1 MRDFIGHEALIN
13 NFKQRCLKN
22 TLSHAHLIAGE
33 DGVGKGKLA
42 NILAKFILNGD
53 LDREYVD
60 IINYSSEKSSFGV
73 DDVRDII
80 EEVYKKPFEKDKKVI
95 IIHEGNK
102 LTIQAQNALLK
113 TIEEP
118 PKGVYIIILCESLEL
133 ILDTIKSRCE
143 IYKLKPL
150 TKSELY
156 EYIKIKKF
164 NYDENEIK
172 SAIAFSEG
180 VPGRIDRYFNDDK
193 LRELRN
199 NIVIL
204 IKNLNKNE
212 LETIIVN
219 EAVKSNLKTQSSLFG
234 SKDKETEE
242 RFKRVGIDTSNI
254 PFVLNFER
262 LLRSTKFTEA
272 MRKIL
277 KVVSSKYN
285 YPVDIEY
292 TANFDKQGNFRIN
305 IVQCRPLQTRGLG
318 KTVELPKLEDK
329 NSCLFS
335 STGNFMGGNVRLAI
349 DYIVFISSDDYVKLP
364 EVEKYNIA
372 RQVGIINK
380 ELKGKNAMLMGPG
393 RWGSSNPELGVPVKF
408 TELCNMSVM
417 CEIAYSNQ
425 DLMPEL
431 SYGSHFFQDL
441 VETGIFYVALF
452 DNREDV
458 VFNENKLREK
468 ENIVKQIVKDAN
480 INDEVIKVY
489 DTKGLQIY
497 SDITQQIVTCS

>member
-102 LTIQAQNALLK
+102 LTIHAQNALLK

-204 IKNLNKNE
+204 IKNLNKND
-212 LETIIVN
+212 LEAILQQ
-219 EAVKSNLKTQSSLFG
+219 EESFSNLKN
-234 SKDKETEE
+234 DKEE
-242 RFKRVGIDTSNI
+242 
-254 PFVLNFER
+254 VLNIFGLFIR
-262 LLRSTKFTEA
+262 D
-272 MRKIL
+272 IL
-277 KVVSSKYN
+277 INKE
-285 YPVDIEY
+285 IE
-292 TANFDKQGNFRIN
+292 NEEFIIN
-305 IVQCRPLQTRGLG
+305 SD
-318 KTVELPKLEDK
+318 KLED
-329 NSCLFS
+329 
-335 STGNFMGGNVRLAI
+335 I
-349 DYIVFISSDDYVKLP
+349 
-364 EVEKYNIA
+364 
-372 RQVGIINK
+372 K
-380 ELKGKNAMLMGPG
+380 ELTKEMSFKKLNNMIKTIEEARRNIKSNVSWGMMLRVMLMGFMEG
-393 RWGSSNPELGVPVKF
+393 
-408 TELCNMSVM
+408 
-417 CEIAYSNQ
+417 
-425 DLMPEL
+425 
-431 SYGSHFFQDL
+431 
-441 VETGIFYVALF
+441 
-452 DNREDV
+452 
-458 VFNENKLREK
+458 
-468 ENIVKQIVKDAN
+468 
-480 INDEVIKVY
+480 
-489 DTKGLQIY
+489 
-497 SDITQQIVTCS
+497 

>member
-204 IKNLNKNE
+204 IKNLNKKD
-212 LETIIVN
+212 LEARLQQ
-219 EAVKSNLKTQSSLFG
+219 EESFSNLKN
-234 SKDKETEE
+234 DKEE
-242 RFKRVGIDTSNI
+242 
-254 PFVLNFER
+254 VLNIFGLFIR
-262 LLRSTKFTEA
+262 D
-272 MRKIL
+272 IL
-277 KVVSSKYN
+277 INKE
-285 YPVDIEY
+285 IE
-292 TANFDKQGNFRIN
+292 NEEFIIN
-305 IVQCRPLQTRGLG
+305 SD
-318 KTVELPKLEDK
+318 KLED
-329 NSCLFS
+329 
-335 STGNFMGGNVRLAI
+335 I
-349 DYIVFISSDDYVKLP
+349 
-364 EVEKYNIA
+364 
-372 RQVGIINK
+372 K
-380 ELKGKNAMLMGPG
+380 ELTKEMSFKKLNNMIKTIEEARRNIKSNVSWGMMLRVMLMGFMEG
-393 RWGSSNPELGVPVKF
+393 
-408 TELCNMSVM
+408 
-417 CEIAYSNQ
+417 
-425 DLMPEL
+425 
-431 SYGSHFFQDL
+431 
-441 VETGIFYVALF
+441 
-452 DNREDV
+452 
-458 VFNENKLREK
+458 
-468 ENIVKQIVKDAN
+468 
-480 INDEVIKVY
+480 
-489 DTKGLQIY
+489 
-497 SDITQQIVTCS
+497 

>member
-42 NILAKFILNGD
+42 NILAKFILNGY

-204 IKNLNKNE
+204 IKNLNKND
-212 LETIIVN
+212 LEAILQQ
-219 EAVKSNLKTQSSLFG
+219 EESFSNLKN
-234 SKDKETEE
+234 DKEE
-242 RFKRVGIDTSNI
+242 
-254 PFVLNFER
+254 VLNIFGLFIR
-262 LLRSTKFTEA
+262 D
-272 MRKIL
+272 IL
-277 KVVSSKYN
+277 INKE
-285 YPVDIEY
+285 IE
-292 TANFDKQGNFRIN
+292 NEEFIIN
-305 IVQCRPLQTRGLG
+305 SD
-318 KTVELPKLEDK
+318 KLED
-329 NSCLFS
+329 
-335 STGNFMGGNVRLAI
+335 I
-349 DYIVFISSDDYVKLP
+349 
-364 EVEKYNIA
+364 
-372 RQVGIINK
+372 K
-380 ELKGKNAMLMGPG
+380 ELTKEMSFKKLNNMIKTIEEARRNIKSNVSWGMMLRVMLMG
-393 RWGSSNPELGVPVKF
+393 F
-408 TELCNMSVM
+408 
-417 CEIAYSNQ
+417 
-425 DLMPEL
+425 
-431 SYGSHFFQDL
+431 
-441 VETGIFYVALF
+441 
-452 DNREDV
+452 RE
-458 VFNENKLREK
+458 
-468 ENIVKQIVKDAN
+468 
-480 INDEVIKVY
+480 
-489 DTKGLQIY
+489 G
-497 SDITQQIVTCS
+497 

>member
-118 PKGVYIIILCESLEL
+118 PKGVYIMILCESLEL

-204 IKNLNKNE
+204 IKNLNKND
-212 LETIIVN
+212 LEAILQQ
-219 EAVKSNLKTQSSLFG
+219 EESFSNLKN
-234 SKDKETEE
+234 DKEE
-242 RFKRVGIDTSNI
+242 
-254 PFVLNFER
+254 VLNIFGLFIR
-262 LLRSTKFTEA
+262 D
-272 MRKIL
+272 IL
-277 KVVSSKYN
+277 INKE
-285 YPVDIEY
+285 IE
-292 TANFDKQGNFRIN
+292 NEEFIIN
-305 IVQCRPLQTRGLG
+305 SD
-318 KTVELPKLEDK
+318 KLED
-329 NSCLFS
+329 
-335 STGNFMGGNVRLAI
+335 I
-349 DYIVFISSDDYVKLP
+349 
-364 EVEKYNIA
+364 
-372 RQVGIINK
+372 K
-380 ELKGKNAMLMGPG
+380 ELTKEMSFKKLNNMIKTIEEARRNIKSNVSWGMMLRVMLMGFMEG
-393 RWGSSNPELGVPVKF
+393 
-408 TELCNMSVM
+408 
-417 CEIAYSNQ
+417 
-425 DLMPEL
+425 
-431 SYGSHFFQDL
+431 
-441 VETGIFYVALF
+441 
-452 DNREDV
+452 
-458 VFNENKLREK
+458 
-468 ENIVKQIVKDAN
+468 
-480 INDEVIKVY
+480 
-489 DTKGLQIY
+489 
-497 SDITQQIVTCS
+497 

>member
-42 NILAKFILNGD
+42 NILAKFILNGY

-118 PKGVYIIILCESLEL
+118 PTGDYIIILCESLEL

-204 IKNLNKNE
+204 IKNLNKND
-212 LETIIVN
+212 LEAILQQ
-219 EAVKSNLKTQSSLFG
+219 EESFSNLKN
-234 SKDKETEE
+234 DKEE
-242 RFKRVGIDTSNI
+242 
-254 PFVLNFER
+254 VLNIFGLFIR
-262 LLRSTKFTEA
+262 D
-272 MRKIL
+272 IL
-277 KVVSSKYN
+277 INKE
-285 YPVDIEY
+285 IE
-292 TANFDKQGNFRIN
+292 NEEFIIN
-305 IVQCRPLQTRGLG
+305 SD
-318 KTVELPKLEDK
+318 KLED
-329 NSCLFS
+329 
-335 STGNFMGGNVRLAI
+335 I
-349 DYIVFISSDDYVKLP
+349 
-364 EVEKYNIA
+364 
-372 RQVGIINK
+372 K
-380 ELKGKNAMLMGPG
+380 ELTKEMSFKKLNNMIKTIEEARRNIKSNVSWGMMLRVMLMGFMEG
-393 RWGSSNPELGVPVKF
+393 
-408 TELCNMSVM
+408 
-417 CEIAYSNQ
+417 
-425 DLMPEL
+425 
-431 SYGSHFFQDL
+431 
-441 VETGIFYVALF
+441 
-452 DNREDV
+452 
-458 VFNENKLREK
+458 
-468 ENIVKQIVKDAN
+468 
-480 INDEVIKVY
+480 
-489 DTKGLQIY
+489 
-497 SDITQQIVTCS
+497 

>member
-22 TLSHAHLIAGE
+22 TLSHAHLIVGE

-164 NYDENEIK
+164 NYYENEIK

-204 IKNLNKNE
+204 IKNLNKND
-212 LETIIVN
+212 LEAILQQ
-219 EAVKSNLKTQSSLFG
+219 EESFSNLKN
-234 SKDKETEE
+234 DKEE
-242 RFKRVGIDTSNI
+242 
-254 PFVLNFER
+254 VLNIFGLFIR
-262 LLRSTKFTEA
+262 D
-272 MRKIL
+272 IL
-277 KVVSSKYN
+277 INKE
-285 YPVDIEY
+285 IE
-292 TANFDKQGNFRIN
+292 NEEFIIN
-305 IVQCRPLQTRGLG
+305 SD
-318 KTVELPKLEDK
+318 KLED
-329 NSCLFS
+329 
-335 STGNFMGGNVRLAI
+335 I
-349 DYIVFISSDDYVKLP
+349 
-364 EVEKYNIA
+364 
-372 RQVGIINK
+372 K
-380 ELKGKNAMLMGPG
+380 ELTKEMSFKKLNNMIKTIEEARRNIKSNVSWGMTLRVMLMGFMEG
-393 RWGSSNPELGVPVKF
+393 
-408 TELCNMSVM
+408 
-417 CEIAYSNQ
+417 
-425 DLMPEL
+425 
-431 SYGSHFFQDL
+431 
-441 VETGIFYVALF
+441 
-452 DNREDV
+452 
-458 VFNENKLREK
+458 
-468 ENIVKQIVKDAN
+468 
-480 INDEVIKVY
+480 
-489 DTKGLQIY
+489 
-497 SDITQQIVTCS
+497 

>member
-204 IKNLNKNE
+204 IKNLNKND
-212 LETIIVN
+212 LEAILQQ
-219 EAVKSNLKTQSSLFG
+219 EESFSNLKN
-234 SKDKETEE
+234 DKEE
-242 RFKRVGIDTSNI
+242 
-254 PFVLNFER
+254 VLNIFGLFIR
-262 LLRSTKFTEA
+262 D
-272 MRKIL
+272 IL
-277 KVVSSKYN
+277 INKE
-285 YPVDIEY
+285 IE
-292 TANFDKQGNFRIN
+292 NEEFIIN
-305 IVQCRPLQTRGLG
+305 SD
-318 KTVELPKLEDK
+318 KLED
-329 NSCLFS
+329 
-335 STGNFMGGNVRLAI
+335 I
-349 DYIVFISSDDYVKLP
+349 
-364 EVEKYNIA
+364 
-372 RQVGIINK
+372 K
-380 ELKGKNAMLMGPG
+380 ELTKEMSFKKLNNMIKTIEEARRNIKSNVSWGMMLRVMLMG
-393 RWGSSNPELGVPVKF
+393 F
-408 TELCNMSVM
+408 M
-417 CEIAYSNQ
+417 
-425 DLMPEL
+425 
-431 SYGSHFFQDL
+431 
-441 VETGIFYVALF
+441 
-452 DNREDV
+452 ED
-458 VFNENKLREK
+458 
-468 ENIVKQIVKDAN
+468 
-480 INDEVIKVY
+480 
-489 DTKGLQIY
+489 
-497 SDITQQIVTCS
+497 

>member
-22 TLSHAHLIAGE
+22 TLSHAHLIVGE

-133 ILDTIKSRCE
+133 ILDTIKARCE

-164 NYDENEIK
+164 NYYENEIK

-204 IKNLNKNE
+204 IKNLNKND
-212 LETIIVN
+212 LEAILQQ
-219 EAVKSNLKTQSSLFG
+219 EESFSNLKN
-234 SKDKETEE
+234 DKEE
-242 RFKRVGIDTSNI
+242 
-254 PFVLNFER
+254 VLNIFGLFIR
-262 LLRSTKFTEA
+262 D
-272 MRKIL
+272 IL
-277 KVVSSKYN
+277 INKE
-285 YPVDIEY
+285 IE
-292 TANFDKQGNFRIN
+292 NEEFIIN
-305 IVQCRPLQTRGLG
+305 SD
-318 KTVELPKLEDK
+318 KLED
-329 NSCLFS
+329 
-335 STGNFMGGNVRLAI
+335 I
-349 DYIVFISSDDYVKLP
+349 
-364 EVEKYNIA
+364 
-372 RQVGIINK
+372 K
-380 ELKGKNAMLMGPG
+380 ELTKEMSFKKLNNMIKTIEEARRNIKSNVSWGMMLRVMLMGFMEG
-393 RWGSSNPELGVPVKF
+393 
-408 TELCNMSVM
+408 
-417 CEIAYSNQ
+417 
-425 DLMPEL
+425 
-431 SYGSHFFQDL
+431 
-441 VETGIFYVALF
+441 
-452 DNREDV
+452 
-458 VFNENKLREK
+458 
-468 ENIVKQIVKDAN
+468 
-480 INDEVIKVY
+480 
-489 DTKGLQIY
+489 
-497 SDITQQIVTCS
+497 